1 MAFLSVNCDEVSL
14 GQVATAFA
22 NAAEGTLPNTL
33 SRFSGPRLFSGQDTD
48 TWLESKAMWTTTK
61 TKVINYAC

>member
-1 MAFLSVNCDEVSL
+1 MAFLSVNCDEVTL
-14 GQVATAFA
+14 GATATAFA

-48 TWLESKAMWTTTK
+48 AWPRVPPE
-61 TKVINYAC
+61 N